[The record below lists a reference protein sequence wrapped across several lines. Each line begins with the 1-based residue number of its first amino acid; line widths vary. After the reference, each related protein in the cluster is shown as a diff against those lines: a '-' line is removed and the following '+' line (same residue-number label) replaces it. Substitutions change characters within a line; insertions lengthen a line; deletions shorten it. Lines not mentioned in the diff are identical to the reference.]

1 MRALAIAWKDVR
13 HVYRS
18 FAGLAMM
25 LIAPLLL
32 AGAIGAAF
40 GSGNNFSI
48 SVVKTIVVNQDSGA
62 AGAGAGPNAGATA
75 PGAENPGATEAAGAA
90 ITSALAS
97 PQLADLLS
105 VTQVATPE
113 AARSAVDSGDAEVAV
128 IIPAGLTQALTSA
141 PTSPLSNTST
151 PPLQVEIYKDPTV
164 SVGPAIVG
172 AVVQELVQSLKG
184 ARAAASASTQL
195 AFMQGVTD
203 PGRLTA
209 LAAQTAQ
216 AYGDKAQAAGK
227 LTLDSR
233 SPVTPGGTA
242 STRPNTAGQVLIGMM
257 LFFTLFGASTPARS
271 IIDEQR
277 QGTLPRLF
285 TTSTPRSVV
294 LMGKYAAVFLVVILQ
309 SIILLAAGRLLF
321 GSHWG
326 AIGPVVVLT
335 IAGALVASSLGLLT
349 VSFAKTPAQAGAGGA
364 GIFVF
369 LGLISGTFTAGVDV
383 GGAYAVVRHFSP
395 LGWLLDGWNHT
406 MFGGSW
412 GGIVVPV
419 LAALGFAVVF
429 FAIATFFF
437 RRRYA

>member
-1 MRALAIAWKDVR
+1 VRALTIAWKDVR

-18 FAGLAMM
+18 ISGLAMM

-48 SVVKTIVVNQDSGA
+48 PLVKTVVVNQDAGA
-62 AGAGAGPNAGATA
+62 ATTGTAAPTTSPGAASSA
-75 PGAENPGATEAAGAA
+75 PGGTAGAA
-90 ITSALAS
+90 IVSALTS
-97 PQLADLLS
+97 TQLADLLS
-105 VTQVATPE
+105 VSEVATPE
-113 AARSAVDSGDAEVAV
+113 AARSAVDTGAAQVAV
-128 IIPAGLTQALTSA
+128 IIPAGLTQALFASA
-141 PTSPLSNTST
+141 PA
-151 PPLQVEIYKDPTV
+151 PLQVEIYKDPTV

-172 AVVQELVQSLKG
+172 AVVQDMVQSLNG
-184 ARAAASASTQL
+184 ARAAASAGAQL
-195 AFMQGVTD
+195 AAMQGLAD
-203 PGRLTA
+203 PGKLTA
-209 LAAQTAQ
+209 LATQAAQEYGAQ
-216 AYGDKAQAAGK
+216 AQWAGK
-227 LTLDSR
+227 IALDSR
-233 SPVTPGGTA
+233 SPVTPGGSA
-242 STRPNTAGQVLIGMM
+242 SKRPNTAGQVLIGMM
-257 LFFTLFGASTPARS
+257 LFFTLFGAATPARS

-285 TTSTPRSVV
+285 TTSTPRTVV
-294 LMGKYAAVFLVVILQ
+294 LWGKYMAVFLVVLLQ
-309 SIILLAAGRLLF
+309 SIILLAAGRLIF

-326 AIGPVVVLT
+326 AIGPVAVLV

-369 LGLISGTFTAGVDV
+369 LGLISGSFTGGADI

-412 GGIVVPV
+412 GGIVLPV

-429 FAIATFFF
+429 FAVATFFF

>member
-18 FAGLAMM
+18 YAGLAMM

-32 AGAIGAAF
+32 AGAIGSAF

-48 SVVKTIVVNQDSGA
+48 ALVKTVVVNQDTSTSGS
-62 AGAGAGPNAGATA
+62 AGAT
-75 PGAENPGATEAAGAA
+75 GAAGAA
-90 ITSALAS
+90 IASALGS
-97 PQLADLLS
+97 PQMADLLS
-105 VTQVATPE
+105 VAQAATPE
-113 AARSAVDSGDAEVAV
+113 AARTAVDTGQTEMAV
-128 IIPAGLTQALTSA
+128 IIPAGLTQALTA
-141 PTSPLSNTST
+141 AT
-151 PPLQVEIYKDPTV
+151 PAPLQVEIYKDPTV

-172 AVVQELVQSLKG
+172 AVVQELVQSLNG
-184 ARAAASASTQL
+184 ARAAASASAQL
-195 AFMQGVTD
+195 AVMKGITD

-209 LAAQTAQ
+209 LATQTAQ
-216 AYGDKAQAAGK
+216 AYSAQAQAAGK
-227 LTLDSR
+227 ITLDSR
-233 SPVTPGGTA
+233 SPVTPGGAA
-242 STRPNTAGQVLIGMM
+242 SKRPNTAGQVLIGMM

-294 LMGKYAAVFLVVILQ
+294 LMGKYMAVFLVVLLQ
-309 SIILLAAGRLLF
+309 SIILLAAGRLIF

-369 LGLISGTFTAGVDV
+369 LGLISGSFTGGVDI

-412 GGIVVPV
+412 GGIVLPV